1 MSGGSEMSFGK
12 DARDLV
18 RSEIDSWQELDEN
31 NNQSSFA
38 GEDYDE
44 SVFRGCGHDED
55 DQADEDDEGGDD
67 DGLCR
72 SELND
77 PFLLLLSPSE
87 VESNNLDNN
96 LVLPDNYS
104 SSNLFSSVFENSTSS
119 NNNIDGES
127 LLDEQDLS
135 LLGFNFSL
143 CLIPEVIQTSFQQV
157 FFFNRKDGII
167 HSFFVRVF
175 WMISFLEPI
184 SEVALDK
191 LNLLECENRDFYRV
205 IQRDCRL

>member
-18 RSEIDSWQELDEN
+18 RSEIDSWQELDED
-31 NNQSSFA
+31 NNQSCFA
-38 GEDYDE
+38 DEDYDE

-87 VESNNLDNN
+87 AESNNLDNN
-96 LVLPDNYS
+96 LVLPNNYS

-119 NNNIDGES
+119 NNNNGGEA
-127 LLDEQDLS
+127 LDEQDLS

-143 CLIPEVIQTSFQQV
+143 CLIPEVI
-157 FFFNRKDGII
+157 
-167 HSFFVRVF
+167 
-175 WMISFLEPI
+175 
-184 SEVALDK
+184 
-191 LNLLECENRDFYRV
+191 
-205 IQRDCRL
+205 

>member
-18 RSEIDSWQELDEN
+18 RSEIDSWQELDED
-31 NNQSSFA
+31 NNQSCFA
-38 GEDYDE
+38 DEDYDE

-55 DQADEDDEGGDD
+55 DQADEDDEDDND
-67 DGLCR
+67 DGLYR
-72 SELND
+72 SEFND

-87 VESNNLDNN
+87 AESNNLDNN

-119 NNNIDGES
+119 NNNIDGEA

-143 CLIPEVIQTSFQQV
+143 CLIPEVIQTPF
-157 FFFNRKDGII
+157 
-167 HSFFVRVF
+167 
-175 WMISFLEPI
+175 
-184 SEVALDK
+184 
-191 LNLLECENRDFYRV
+191 
-205 IQRDCRL
+205 

>member
-18 RSEIDSWQELDEN
+18 RSEIDSWLELDED
-31 NNQSSFA
+31 NNQSCFA
-38 GEDYDE
+38 DEDYDE

-96 LVLPDNYS
+96 LVLPNNY
-104 SSNLFSSVFENSTSS
+104 SNLFSSVFENSTSS

-143 CLIPEVIQTSFQQV
+143 CLIPEVIQTSF
-157 FFFNRKDGII
+157 
-167 HSFFVRVF
+167 
-175 WMISFLEPI
+175 
-184 SEVALDK
+184 
-191 LNLLECENRDFYRV
+191 
-205 IQRDCRL
+205 

>member
-18 RSEIDSWQELDEN
+18 RSEIDSWQELDED
-31 NNQSSFA
+31 NNQSCFA
-38 GEDYDE
+38 DEDYDE

-55 DQADEDDEGGDD
+55 DQADEDDND
-67 DGLCR
+67 DGLYR
-72 SELND
+72 SEFND

-87 VESNNLDNN
+87 AESNNLDNN

-119 NNNIDGES
+119 NNNIGGES

-143 CLIPEVIQTSFQQV
+143 CLIPEVFQSPSLASLSFSIE
-157 FFFNRKDGII
+157 KKKMY
-167 HSFFVRVF
+167 SFLVRVF
-175 WMISFLEPI
+175 WMTSFLNPFLK
-184 SEVALDK
+184 S
-191 LNLLECENRDFYRV
+191 LLTNGIGKNVKIVTSIAFR
-205 IQRDCRL
+205 